1 MEADIKEFIPRP
13 YQIDLFE
20 TACKENVIIYLP
32 TGAGKTFIAVMLIKE
47 LSADIR
53 RYES

>member
-1 MEADIKEFIPRP
+1 MEVDINEFTARA
-13 YQIDLFE
+13 YQIDLYE
-20 TACKENVIIYLP
+20 IATKQNSIIYLP

-53 RYES
+53 RY